1 MPVVYSDNPPR
12 NLLQA
17 IGRGF
22 RMKCPSC
29 GTGSL
34 FNKYL
39 KVAPACSS
47 CSEELHHHRADDAP
61 PYFTILIV
69 GHLII
74 PMVVAVEMAY
84 RPDLWIHA
92 ALWFPMTL
100 ILAMTALPLIKG
112 ALVGLQWAN
121 YMHGFDPHDR
131 ADADGLGMLP
141 GE

>member
-1 MPVVYSDNPPR
+1 MPVVFSDNPPR

-39 KVAPACSS
+39 KVAHACSS

-131 ADADGLGMLP
+131 ADADDLGMLP